1 MEMPLSATIGPT
13 SMRLGAILLALCM
26 AIIAGS
32 AGAIVYLYLGVS
44 QLEAMTVGI
53 ATLIALVLYSTVSG
67 RIGLRSVVGR
77 QLSELSQGGAD
88 VARQVAEM
96 ERRLATMEEKIETA
110 LDRTRAVTDPLT
122 IEIGELGS
130 LVKRLAEAVAG
141 HQASLQALA
150 PLLPKSQETPASEI
164 STLPAGTATGPA
176 DRRALSSGAGAA
188 ERIDLGPGAIQD
200 AVESNHIDLYLQP
213 IVSLPQRKVR
223 YYEALPQLRIKTGGL
238 VVSACDLVLPAE
250 SGGLMPQIDMHV
262 IFRCVALV
270 RRLLL
275 KNREIGVFC
284 NLSRTTLTDAA
295 VFPRFLDFMA
305 ANRAI
310 APSLLFQFTQH
321 DVRDMGAVE
330 HEGLAALSD
339 RGFRFSMD
347 HATSLRLEA
356 GELAKRG
363 FRYIK
368 VHADILLKTFR
379 PAPADNRPTSLSD
392 LLGRFGIDLIVDCIE
407 HEASVIELLDCD
419 IRFGQGPLFSPPRPV
434 RGETLQAGS
443 QPAEPQ
449 AGQQDAAATAL
460 AQSGSPARTPT
471 APDADQAAAGAI
483 ARGVTGRG

>member
-1 MEMPLSATIGPT
+1 
-13 SMRLGAILLALCM
+13 
-26 AIIAGS
+26 
-32 AGAIVYLYLGVS
+32 
-44 QLEAMTVGI
+44 
-53 ATLIALVLYSTVSG
+53 
-67 RIGLRSVVGR
+67 
-77 QLSELSQGGAD
+77 
-88 VARQVAEM
+88 
-96 ERRLATMEEKIETA
+96 
-110 LDRTRAVTDPLT
+110 
-122 IEIGELGS
+122 
-130 LVKRLAEAVAG
+130 
-141 HQASLQALA
+141 
-150 PLLPKSQETPASEI
+150 
-164 STLPAGTATGPA
+164 
-176 DRRALSSGAGAA
+176 
-188 ERIDLGPGAIQD
+188 
-200 AVESNHIDLYLQP
+200 VESNQIDLYLQP

-223 YYEALPQLRIKTGGL
+223 YYEALPQLRVKAGGT
-238 VVSACDLVLPAE
+238 VSACDLVLPAE
-250 SGGLMPQIDMHV
+250 SSGLMPQIDMHV

-284 NLSRTTLTDAA
+284 NLSRATLTDAT

-321 DVRDMGAVE
+321 DVRDMGGAE

-368 VHADILLKTFR
+368 VHAGVLLKTFP
-379 PAPADNRPTSLSD
+379 PAPADNRPASLSE
-392 LLGRFGIDLIVDCIE
+392 LLGRFGIDLIVDRIE
-407 HEASVIELLDCD
+407 HEASVIELLDRD

-460 AQSGSPARTPT
+460 AQSASPARTPM
-471 APDADQAAAGAI
+471 APDSDQAAAGAV

>member
-13 SMRLGAILLALCM
+13 SMRFGGILLALCM

-32 AGAIVYLYLGVS
+32 AGAIVCLYLGVS
-44 QLEAMTVGI
+44 QLEAVTVAI

-77 QLSELSQGGAD
+77 QLAELSQGGAD

-110 LDRTRAVTDPLT
+110 LDRARAVTDPLT

-130 LVKRLAEAVAG
+130 LVKRLGDAVAG

-150 PLLPKSQETPASEI
+150 PIFPKSQETPASEI
-164 STLPAGTATGPA
+164 STLPAGTASGPA
-176 DRRALSSGAGAA
+176 DRRTPSPDAVAA
-188 ERIDLGPGAIQD
+188 ERIDVGPDAIRD

-213 IVSLPQRKVR
+213 IVSQPQRKVR
-223 YYEALPQLRIKTGGL
+223 YYEALPQLRIKTGGM
-238 VVSACDLVLPAE
+238 VSACDLVLPAE
-250 SGGLMPQIDMHV
+250 SGGLMPQMDMHV

-284 NLSRTTLTDAA
+284 NLSRTTLKDAA

-368 VHADILLKTFR
+368 VHADVLLKAFR
-379 PAPADNRPTSLSD
+379 PAHADNRPASLSD
-392 LLGRFGIDLIVDCIE
+392 LLGRFGIDLIVDRIE
-407 HEASVIELLDCD
+407 HEASVIELLDRD

-434 RGETLQAGS
+434 RGEAPQAS
-443 QPAEPQ
+443 LQPAEPQ
-449 AGQQDAAATAL
+449 AVQQDTSATAL
-460 AQSGSPARTPT
+460 AQSGGPARTPM
-471 APDADQAAAGAI
+471 ASDADQAAAGAV
-483 ARGVTGRG
+483 ARGVSGRG